1 MERVQKLLLYNVY
14 SCLVISAIW
23 AISVIVFPNGFI
35 RLFMKPKE
43 NVLSIA
49 PSIMRVYAL
58 AFIVLPFNVYFTY
71 YFQAILRTKI
81 SIIVSLARGIF
92 ISGFLIVVL
101 PLILSS
107 HSIWYAILIS
117 ELITSIIVVFCMLKK
132 VKVKSKE

>member
-1 MERVQKLLLYNVY
+1 MDRVQKLLLYNVY

-35 RLFMKPKE
+35 RLFMKPTE

-58 AFIVLPFNVYFTY
+58 AFIVLPFNVYSTY
-71 YFQAILRTKI
+71 YFQAILCTKT
-81 SIIVSLARGIF
+81 SIIVSLAREI
-92 ISGFLIVVL
+92 LILVL

-107 HSIWYAILIS
+107 HSIWYAIPIS

>member
-1 MERVQKLLLYNVY
+1 MDRVQKLLLYNVY

-35 RLFMKPKE
+35 RLFMKPTE

-49 PSIMRVYAL
+49 PSTMRVYAL
-58 AFIVLPFNVYFTY
+58 AFIVLPFNVYST